1 MIFDTD
7 IFIFA
12 ERGDKKAQEV
22 ILEEKDLKM
31 SVVSRMELVQGCRD
45 KKELS
50 TLENFLQTVKCRIMH
65 CSNEVSITAD
75 VLIRQYA
82 LSNNLSLG
90 DAFVAATA
98 LHHHETLYTANYR
111 DFHFIDGLSVKRFR
125 PSLSRG

>member
-1 MIFDTD
+1 MILDTD

-22 ILEEKDLKM
+22 ILGEKDLKI

-45 KKELS
+45 KKELAV
-50 TLENFLQTVKCRIMH
+50 LENFLQTVKCRIMH
-65 CSNEVSITAD
+65 CSNEISITAD
-75 VLIRQYA
+75 VLTRQYA

-90 DAFVAATA
+90 DAVIAATA

-125 PSLSRG
+125 PSLQ